1 MVVQTLGKGEEMI
14 DKIRELYDD
23 WLKEEKWKK
32 ENGDPLY
39 VYEVYEFLDYCER
52 RWEEGE
58 E

>member
-1 MVVQTLGKGEEMI
+1 MI
-14 DKIRELYDD
+14 DKIRELYND

-52 RWEEGE
+52 KWDGDAERRTDE
-58 E
+58 